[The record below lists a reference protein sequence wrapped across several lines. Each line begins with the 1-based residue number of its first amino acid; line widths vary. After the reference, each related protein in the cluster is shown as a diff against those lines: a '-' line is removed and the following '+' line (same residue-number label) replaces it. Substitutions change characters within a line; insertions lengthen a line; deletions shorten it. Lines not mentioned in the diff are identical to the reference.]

1 MPCAVLRSKTFLVIT
16 ALLALTNVTAKAADT
31 QASCRFE
38 HPDRMLYKV
47 AAARGVFDPGI
58 PVDEYPTYRFWL
70 EEFSKQDSDRF
81 MKCEESFKKAAR
93 FHALNKKLQSYLIEN
108 YKASI
113 SDVNIEGGD
122 LRKGDF
128 LMFSSCQPHA
138 CVTNVHTD
146 IFDKDGNMVSVILYQ
161 YPSDA
166 EGGAA
171 GKAIA
176 DVLRGKHSILYFPL
190 EAWVFIRKGYD
201 TPGLRDFIEDA
212 VPYFRRNSET
222 TILDVHNISD

>member
-1 MPCAVLRSKTFLVIT
+1 MHHTIHRSQTLLVIAT
-16 ALLALTNVTAKAADT
+16 LLALANVTAKAADT

-38 HPDRMLYKV
+38 HPDRMLDRLAKE
-47 AAARGVFDPGI
+47 PGSDWTEALDY
-58 PVDEYPTYRFWL
+58 PEYVRALRRYD
-70 EEFSKQDSDRF
+70 KKNAMKF
-81 MKCEESFKKAAR
+81 MKCEESFKNSSR
-93 FHALNKKLQSYLIEN
+93 FRALNKKLQSYLIEN

-113 SDVNIEGGD
+113 SGVNIEGGD
-122 LRKGDF
+122 FRKGDF

-171 GKAIA
+171 GQAIA

-190 EAWVFIRKGYD
+190 EAWIFIRKGYE
-201 TPGLRDFIEDA
+201 TPGLRSFIEDA
-212 VPYFRRNSET
+212 VPYFRQNSET
-222 TILDVHNISD
+222 TILDVHDISD

>member
-1 MPCAVLRSKTFLVIT
+1 MHHTIHRSQTLLVIA
-16 ALLALTNVTAKAADT
+16 ALLALANVTAKAADT

-38 HPDRMLYKV
+38 HPDHMRDRLIKKHIEPNSTDILDYPQYV
-47 AAARGVFDPGI
+47 RVL
-58 PVDEYPTYRFWL
+58 EYTD
-70 EEFSKQDSDRF
+70 KKTNIRF
-81 MKCEESFKKAAR
+81 MKCEEDFEKSAR
-93 FHALNKKLQSYLIEN
+93 FRALNKKLQSYLIEN

-113 SDVNIEGGD
+113 SGVNIEGGD
-122 LRKGDF
+122 FRKGDF

-171 GKAIA
+171 GQAIT
-176 DVLRGKHSILYFPL
+176 DVLRGRHSINYYPL
-190 EAWVFIRKGYD
+190 EAWIFIRKGYE
-201 TPGLRDFIEDA
+201 TPGLRSFIEDA
-212 VPYFRRNSET
+212 VPYFRQNSQT
-222 TILDVHNISD
+222 TILDVHDISD